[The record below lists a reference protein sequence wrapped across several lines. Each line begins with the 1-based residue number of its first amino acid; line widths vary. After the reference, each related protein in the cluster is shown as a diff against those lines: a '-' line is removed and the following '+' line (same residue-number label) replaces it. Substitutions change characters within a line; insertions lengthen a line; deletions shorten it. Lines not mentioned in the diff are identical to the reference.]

1 MMGRALSSVT
11 AAALWVVA
19 AFLLAGVNA
28 NGGAEVLTEDSFDAR
43 TSSGG
48 VWLVKFYAP
57 WCGHCKSLAP
67 IFDKLVSDEALKGQ
81 DVHVGKVD
89 CTVQKT
95 VCQRF
100 DVKSYPTL
108 KVITNS
114 LSFDYA
120 GRRDRDALVEFA
132 LGGYKVGTCTFRGK
146 PHKPRVLLC
155 SRRLAKTC
163 CRSLNSVRVVCIRL
177 SDVVVAHRLVIV
189 EEKARREEQ
198 ELVDAEKASLVV
210 TLSSSSFD
218 DHVHEKSEPW
228 LLKFYAPWCGH
239 CKRLVRPSR
248 TYLMA
253 GSHQSMRP
261 QAPVWDKLS
270 ADLHAKH
277 DPTRV
282 GKVDCTK
289 HRRVCSRFD
298 VNGYPSL
305 VYVRNGQVYPYD
317 GARSLEGFHEF
328 VTTGYSKVEST
339 GPIPNESFV
348 GSIVDTILEWA
359 VEHTIWA
366 VLAGI
371 LALALIVALLVA
383 LLDYC
388 MGDEEYQVPH
398 HRLQEA
404 EALLQQKTDDQ
415 KVVDGENK
423 TD

>member
-1 MMGRALSSVT
+1 MGRMLSSVT

-132 LGGYKVGTCTFRGK
+132 LGGYKSSLGEDVLSLAQFRT
-146 PHKPRVLLC
+146 
-155 SRRLAKTC
+155 RRLHQH
-163 CRSLNSVRVVCIRL
+163 
-177 SDVVVAHRLVIV
+177 VVVAHRLVIV

-305 VYVRNGQVYPYD
+305 VYVRNGQVYPYE

>member
-132 LGGYKVGTCTFRGK
+132 LGGYKSSLGEDVLSLAQFRT
-146 PHKPRVLLC
+146 
-155 SRRLAKTC
+155 RRLHQH
-163 CRSLNSVRVVCIRL
+163 
-177 SDVVVAHRLVIV
+177 VVVAHRLVIV

-270 ADLHAKH
+270 ADLHVKH

-282 GKVDCTK
+282 GKVSASPIATSVIG
-289 HRRVCSRFD
+289 HRPCI
-298 VNGYPSL
+298 L
-305 VYVRNGQVYPYD
+305 VG
-317 GARSLEGFHEF
+317 
-328 VTTGYSKVEST
+328 
-339 GPIPNESFV
+339 
-348 GSIVDTILEWA
+348 
-359 VEHTIWA
+359 
-366 VLAGI
+366 
-371 LALALIVALLVA
+371 
-383 LLDYC
+383 
-388 MGDEEYQVPH
+388 
-398 HRLQEA
+398 
-404 EALLQQKTDDQ
+404 
-415 KVVDGENK
+415 
-423 TD
+423 

>member
-1 MMGRALSSVT
+1 MGRMLSSVT
-11 AAALWVVA
+11 AAAALWVVA

-28 NGGAEVLTEDSFDAR
+28 NGGAELLTEDSFDAR

-132 LGGYKVGTCTFRGK
+132 LGGYKSSLGED
-146 PHKPRVLLC
+146 VL
-155 SRRLAKTC
+155 SLAQFQ
-163 CRSLNSVRVVCIRL
+163 
-177 SDVVVAHRLVIV
+177 
-189 EEKARREEQ
+189 EKARREEQ

-218 DHVHEKSEPW
+218 DHVHETSEPW

-239 CKRLVRPSR
+239 CKRL
-248 TYLMA
+248 
-253 GSHQSMRP
+253 
-261 QAPVWDKLS
+261 APVWDKLS

-277 DPTRV
+277 DSTRV

-289 HRRVCSRFD
+289 HRRVCSRFN

-305 VYVRNGQVYPYD
+305 VYVRNGQVYPYE

>member
-1 MMGRALSSVT
+1 MGRMLSSVT
-11 AAALWVVA
+11 AAAALWVVA

-132 LGGYKVGTCTFRGK
+132 LGGYKVGTF
-146 PHKPRVLLC
+146 VA
-155 SRRLAKTC
+155 RR
-163 CRSLNSVRVVCIRL
+163 RRVVARSIPYASSAYICQH
-177 SDVVVAHRLVIV
+177 VVVAHRLIIV

-218 DHVHEKSEPW
+218 DHVHETSEPW

-277 DPTRV
+277 DSTRV

-289 HRRVCSRFD
+289 HRRVCSRFN

-305 VYVRNGQVYPYD
+305 VYVRNGQVYPYE